1 MRVINIGVKIG
12 FVKFKEASFTYG
24 LALSEQPLSVFGTQ
38 HIRQAKGKWFH
49 DVLRLLELVY
59 NRIYLRN

>member
-24 LALSEQPLSVFGTQ
+24 LALSEQPLSVLGTQ

-49 DVLRLLELVY
+49 DVLRL
-59 NRIYLRN
+59 